1 MRGRVDGERGK
12 IGWSWTMTGSG
23 RGRRNVISALKNP
36 SMLCVEFFFSSS
48 QARLYGLVF
57 LLHGLLCD
65 SSVFCFF
72 FCRGT
77 FTDVHRGT
85 LI

>member
-1 MRGRVDGERGK
+1 MVLDDDGVGSRKEERHIRFK
-12 IGWSWTMTGSG
+12 EPKHVV
-23 RGRRNVISALKNP
+23 RRITS
-36 SMLCVEFFFSSS
+36 FFSSF